1 MAKLVS
7 KTYSHALFEVAIE
20 SNLLERVSD
29 DFEFVVKS
37 LEEYPSFYEIIISP
51 KIQSEEKKQIMD
63 DTFGGK
69 ISSEVLNFI
78 KILIDKKREGYIKEI
93 FSEFKK
99 ISNDHNGLVVAKV
112 ESVISLEEDVIKK
125 LEAKLNTLTGKTVT
139 VKNVINPEIVGGL
152 IVNVGDKIIDGSVRK
167 KLENLKND
175 LAQII
180 I

>member
-7 KTYSHALFEVAIE
+7 KTYSHALFEIAIE

-37 LEEYPSFYEIIISP
+37 LEEYPSFYEIITSP
-51 KIQSEEKKQIMD
+51 KIQLEEKKQIMD

-93 FSEFKK
+93 FKEFKK

-112 ESVISLEEDVIKK
+112 ESVVSLEEDEIKE
-125 LEAKLNTLTGKTVT
+125 LEAKLNKLTGKTVT

-152 IVNVGDKIIDGSVRK
+152 IVNVGDKIIDGSVRN